1 MSRSYLPYLLI
12 IATILGL
19 FGPVLLL
26 DRSFAMRDAAHFY
39 HPLFEWTT
47 SQWRSGKF
55 PLWNPYEN
63 CGIPLLAD
71 ASSSL
76 LYPPKLLFLLPLD
89 FNLLYK
95 VYVVGHVFW
104 AAWGMFRLGKAWEQ
118 SDPASTFAA
127 IAYACGGNVAFQH
140 CNVVFLIGAAW
151 LPWALCELTH
161 LLHGNGLNWPALRRL
176 GIVLALMVLGGDP
189 QMAYHVLWIQVLASC
204 TAILWRKRIS
214 SNTLEAATNTSDQG
228 WPVSTSLTVL
238 VASAILMLGLAA
250 VQFLPSA
257 DAAKRSE
264 RTCYRDP
271 RTIGEAVTTLASTR
285 PTSISANASTSSPS
299 VYRGILGTPE
309 EGMHHE
315 RLYDFSIGPWRWA
328 EFIWPNIGGRMFPTQ
343 RRWLS
348 YLPAEQRIWTPTLY
362 MGLLPVLL
370 GVLGLVQAGKNARQ
384 SWLRLVLIWFLLGS
398 IGWYG
403 IGWCIREICATL
415 LRQDSSQIPIGSPVG
430 GVYWFMVTFL
440 PGYVG
445 FRYPAKLMVV
455 AVAPLCLFAAMQ
467 FDALQSDVNLRL
479 RLRRVAKGLLWIS
492 IGLAVIV
499 AVFWRNMLPARLPAD
514 LSHGPFDAF
523 GAWRDIFFALSQT
536 AIVLLFIRQ
545 LVAIEFSKDRTFP
558 DWKLVALT
566 AAELF
571 VANCWIVPSAPANIW
586 RKESAVV
593 RAMHE
598 DQKSASPQN
607 TSGTVPRF
615 YRGNL
620 QGWRPVP
627 FRQNASASRMQE
639 LTQWD
644 HDSLFP
650 KFGLPQQASAVFSYG
665 SIKPVDFESF
675 FAIADRYG
683 PVQEAEESGRNWIRM
698 PHPAPLRLL
707 ATEYLIAPSA
717 MKPQYGEQKPFATSL
732 EPDQDFGWGGE
743 IGLWRLDNA
752 QPRVWVVRSVEVM
765 DSIEGSHD
773 ITQIDARTEAILFP
787 ATGEAAKRRTRS
799 FAKEAVIESTSP
811 EVHDFAQKL
820 KDSSSESSPSD
831 KCEITDYQT
840 DKLQISAELASPGLL
855 VLSEAYDP
863 NWVATLTT
871 DGENTAPTPVEIL
884 RTNRVVRGILL
895 PAGSHTIQMLYAPPS
910 FFRGAVVSILFWLV
924 VIVWHTVNRQQKRG
938 TDSGF
943 RQ

>member
-12 IATILGL
+12 VVAVLGL
-19 FGPVLLL
+19 FGPVLFL

-47 SQWRSGKF
+47 SQWRSGRF

-76 LYPPKLLFLLPLD
+76 LYPPKLLFLLPVD

-104 AAWGMFRLGKAWEQ
+104 AAWGMFRLGKAWDR
-118 SDPASTFAA
+118 SDPASTLAA

-161 LLHGNGLNWPALRRL
+161 LLEGSGLNWPALRRL
-176 GIVLALMVLGGDP
+176 GIILALMVLGGDP
-189 QMAYHVLWIQVLASC
+189 QMAYHVLWIQVLGVC
-204 TAILWRKRIS
+204 TAILWRKITS
-214 SNTLEAATNTSDQG
+214 SNNTESATKASDQS

-238 VASAILMLGLAA
+238 VTSAILMLGLAA

-285 PTSISANASTSSPS
+285 SAATEASEPTSTPS
-299 VYRGILGTPE
+299 IYRGILGTPE

-348 YLPAEQRIWTPTLY
+348 YLPAEQRIWTPALY
-362 MGLLPVLL
+362 LGLLPALL
-370 GVLGLVQAGKNARQ
+370 GVLGLIQAGKNARQ

-403 IGWCIREICATL
+403 IGWCVREVCATL

-455 AVAPLCLFAAMQ
+455 AVAPLCLFAALQ
-467 FDALQSDVNLRL
+467 FDSLHSDISLRI
-479 RLRRVAKGLLWIS
+479 RLRRVTKGLLWVS
-492 IGLAVIV
+492 IGLAIIV
-499 AVFWRNMLPARLPAD
+499 AVFWRNMLPAKLPAD

-545 LVAIEFSKDRTFP
+545 LVAIEFPKDRLFP

-571 VANCWIVPSAPANIW
+571 VANSWIVPSAPANIW

-593 RAMHE
+593 HAMHD
-598 DQKSASPQN
+598 DQKSSSPSN
-607 TSGTVPRF
+607 VAETVPRF

-627 FRQNASASRMQE
+627 FRQRASSARMQE

-650 KFGLPQQASAVFSYG
+650 KFGLPQQTSAVFSYG

-683 PVQEAEESGRNWIRM
+683 PAQEAEESGRNWIRM

-707 ATEYLIAPSA
+707 ATEYLVAPSA
-717 MKPQYGEQKPFATSL
+717 MKPQYGEQKPFATPLAS
-732 EPDQDFGWGGE
+732 EQEFGWGGE
-743 IGLWRLDNA
+743 IGVWRLDNA
-752 QPRVWVVRSVEVM
+752 QPRVWVVRNVEVM

-773 ITQIDARTEAILFP
+773 ITQIDTRTEAILFP
-787 ATGEAAKRRTRS
+787 PTKEASKRRTRS
-799 FAKEAVIESTSP
+799 FSKEAVVETTSA
-811 EVHDFAQKL
+811 EVRDLVEKL
-820 KDSSSESSPSD
+820 KGDSSENSPSD
-831 KCEITDYQT
+831 KCEIVDYQT
-840 DKLQISAELASPGLL
+840 DKLQITAELDSPGLL
-855 VLSEAYDP
+855 ILSEAYDP
-863 NWVATLTT
+863 NWVATLVTE
-871 DGENTAPTPVEIL
+871 GASSAPVSVPVL
-884 RTNRVVRGILL
+884 RTNRVVRGLLL
-895 PAGSHTIQMLYAPPS
+895 PAGKHTIQMQYAPSS
-910 FFRGAVVSILFWLV
+910 FIRGAVISLFFWLAV
-924 VIVWHTVNRQQKRG
+924 VIWHAANRQQKKG
-938 TDSGF
+938 ALI
-943 RQ
+943 